1 MSQSFLNKTT
11 SKLSAYVP
19 GEQPT
24 ENGWLKLN
32 TNEHAY
38 PPSPKIKEALKKLDF
53 DQLRKYPSP
62 IAARLRDCISQT
74 FSINPEMVMVCNG
87 SDESLR
93 LLCQATLETGSS
105 AGFPEVTYSL
115 YEILVKAFGPA
126 VIVPNL
132 ENLKVDIK
140 SLSQSTANVIFL
152 PNPNAPTGE
161 MIETKALF
169 NQIKNSDKLW
179 IIDEAYNDFV
189 EDENPSMIP
198 YLDDLPN
205 MVVTRSFSKGYA
217 LAGLRLGFLATG
229 NMQLM
234 QGLQAIKDSYNT
246 NYVSQYLGLI
256 GLQDQDYYKQ
266 IRGSVIKDRAF
277 LTNALRELNWEVLD
291 SQGNFL
297 LASPGNADKAAS
309 VFSRLKEK
317 KILVRYFRTDLLNQ
331 YLRITIG
338 THDEVK
344 QLLSVLR
351 EI

>member
-1 MSQSFLNKTT
+1 MNQSFLNKIT
-11 SKLSAYVP
+11 SKLQAYVP

-24 ENGWLKLN
+24 ENDWVKLN

-38 PPSPKIKEALKKLDF
+38 PPSPKINEALEKLDLN
-53 DQLRKYPSP
+53 QLRKYPSP
-62 IAARLRDCISQT
+62 IAAQLRDCISQT
-74 FSINPEMVMVCNG
+74 FSINPKMVMVCNG

-93 LLCQATLETGSS
+93 LICQATLETGSG

-132 ENLKVDIK
+132 ENLKVDVTA
-140 SLSQSTANVIFL
+140 LSQSIASVLFL

-161 MIETKALF
+161 MIETKYLF
-169 NQIKNSDKLW
+169 DQIKKSDKLW

-189 EDENPSMIP
+189 DDENPSMIP

-205 MVVTRSFSKGYA
+205 LVVTRSFSKGYA

-229 NMQLM
+229 NNQLLE
-234 QGLQAIKDSYNT
+234 GLQAIKDSYNT

-256 GLQDQDYYKQ
+256 GLQDQDYYKG
-266 IRGSVIKDRAF
+266 IRNSVINNRTF
-277 LTNALRELNWEVLD
+277 LTDALRELHWDVLD
-291 SQGNFL
+291 SQGNFI
-297 LASPGNADKAAS
+297 LASPGDAERTES
-309 VFSRLKEK
+309 IFSQLKEK
-317 KILVRYFRTDLLNQ
+317 KILVRYFKTNLLSR

-338 THDEVK
+338 TNDEVR

-351 EI
+351 ET